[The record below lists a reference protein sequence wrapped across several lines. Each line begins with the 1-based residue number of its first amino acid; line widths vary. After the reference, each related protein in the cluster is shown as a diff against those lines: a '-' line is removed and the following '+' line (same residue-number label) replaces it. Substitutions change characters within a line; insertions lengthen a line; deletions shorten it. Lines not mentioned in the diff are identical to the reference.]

1 MDQQTPQRIS
11 LNVPTG
17 DEGYLLDP
25 ADWTEEIAERLAS
38 AEGLALSGEHWD
50 VIRFVRRWHDE
61 HGVAPSGRDVNAF
74 MKSQG
79 AARNRLFELFPYGYV
94 QQTCK
99 IAGMLK
105 PRSWS
110 TG

>member
-1 MDQQTPQRIS
+1 MQTNPD
-11 LNVPTG
+11 LGVPTG

-25 ADWTEEIAERLAS
+25 ADWTESLAERLA
-38 AEGLALSGEHWD
+38 AQVGLTLSLEHWQ
-50 VIRFVRRWHDE
+50 VIHFVRKWYEE
-61 HGVAPSGRDVNAF
+61 HGLAPSGRDVTAF

-79 AARNRLFELFPYGYV
+79 ASRNRLFELFPYGYV

-99 IAGMLK
+99 IAGMKK

>member
-1 MDQQTPQRIS
+1 MTKIEAPI
-11 LNVPTG
+11 G

-25 ADWTEEIAERLAS
+25 NDWSEAIAEQFAQN
-38 AEGLALSGEHWD
+38 EGLVLSEDHWQ
-50 VIRFVRRWHDE
+50 VIRFVRDWHSH
-61 HGVAPSGRDVNAF
+61 HGVAPSGRDMSAF
-74 MKSQG
+74 VKKQG
-79 AARNRLFELFPYGYV
+79 WARNRVFELFPYGYV

>member
-1 MDQQTPQRIS
+1 MMCSDLS
-11 LNVPTG
+11 VPTG
-17 DEGYLLDP
+17 EEGYLLDP
-25 ADWTEEIAERLAS
+25 TDWSESLAERLAAQVDLTLS
-38 AEGLALSGEHWD
+38 AEHWK
-50 VIRFVRRWHDE
+50 VIRFVRQWYEE
-61 HGVAPSGRDVNAF
+61 HGVAPSGRDVTAF

-79 AARNRLFELFPYGYV
+79 ASRNRLFELFPYGYV

-99 IAGMLK
+99 IAGMRK

>member
-1 MDQQTPQRIS
+1 MNASSELHIE
-11 LNVPTG
+11 TG

-25 ADWTEEIAERLAS
+25 TAWSEAVAEHFAK
-38 AEGLALSGEHWD
+38 AEDLLLTAEHWA
-50 VIRFVRRWHDE
+50 VIRFVRQWFDA
-61 HGVAPSGRDVNAF
+61 HGVAPSGRDVTAF
-74 MKSQG
+74 MKAQG
-79 AARNRLFELFPYGYV
+79 ASRNRLFELFPYGYV

-99 IAGMLK
+99 IAGMKK

>member
-1 MDQQTPQRIS
+1 MTGIDA
-11 LNVPTG
+11 PTG

-25 ADWTEEIAERLAS
+25 NDWTEAIAEQFA
-38 AEGLALSGEHWD
+38 AQEGLVLTDEHWT
-50 VIRFVRRWHDE
+50 VIRFVRDWHTQ
-61 HGVAPSGRDVNAF
+61 HGVAPSGRDMIAF
-74 MKSQG
+74 MKAQG
-79 AARNRLFELFPYGYV
+79 ASRNRVFELFPYGYV

-99 IAGMLK
+99 IAGMIK

>member
-1 MDQQTPQRIS
+1 MTTIDA
-11 LNVPTG
+11 PTG

-25 ADWTEEIAERLAS
+25 TDWTEAIAEQFAA
-38 AEGLALSGEHWD
+38 AEGLVLTDDHWQ
-50 VIRFVRRWHDE
+50 VIRFVRDWHAK
-61 HGVAPSGRDVNAF
+61 HGVAPSGRDMTQFVKA
-74 MKSQG
+74 QG
-79 AARNRLFELFPYGYV
+79 QSRNWVFELFPYGYV

-99 IAGMLK
+99 IAGMIK

>member
-1 MDQQTPQRIS
+1 MMNDIL
-11 LNVPTG
+11 LNVSTG

-25 ADWTEEIAERLAS
+25 ADWTEALAEQFAAQADLT
-38 AEGLALSGEHWD
+38 LTDEHWL
-50 VIRFVRRWHDE
+50 VIRFVRRWFEE
-61 HGVAPSGRDVNAF
+61 HGVAPSGRDVTAF
-74 MKSQG
+74 MKEQG
-79 AARNRLFELFPYGYV
+79 YSRNRVFELFPYGYV

-99 IAGMLK
+99 IAGMIK

>member
-1 MDQQTPQRIS
+1 MTTP
-11 LNVPTG
+11 PFATG

-25 ADWTEEIAERLAS
+25 TVWTEAIAEQL
-38 AEGLALSGEHWD
+38 AEGEGLVLTDEHWV
-50 VIRFVRRWHDE
+50 VIRFVRTWFDTHR
-61 HGVAPSGRDVNAF
+61 VAPSGRDVTAF

-79 AARNRLFELFPYGYV
+79 ASRNRLFELFPYGYV

-99 IAGMLK
+99 IAGMIK

>member
-1 MDQQTPQRIS
+1 MTQINAP
-11 LNVPTG
+11 VG

-25 ADWTEEIAERLAS
+25 SDWSETIAEQFA
-38 AEGLALSGEHWD
+38 AVEGITLTDDHWA
-50 VIRFVRRWHDE
+50 VINFVRAWHAE
-61 HGVAPSGRDVNAF
+61 HGVAPSGRDMTAF

-79 AARNRLFELFPYGYV
+79 ASRNRVFELFPYGYV

-99 IAGMLK
+99 ISGMIK

>member
-1 MDQQTPQRIS
+1 MDQMHIPD
-11 LNVPTG
+11 VPTG

-25 ADWTEEIAERLAS
+25 NDWSEELAEHLARE
-38 AEGLALSGEHWD
+38 EGLDLSADHWS
-50 VIRFVRRWHDE
+50 VIRFVRDWHDA
-61 HGVAPSGRDVNAF
+61 HGVAPSMRDVSAF
-74 MKSQG
+74 LKDRG
-79 AARNRLFELFPYGYV
+79 LTRNDLFKLFPYGYV

>member
-1 MDQQTPQRIS
+1 MPAIS
-11 LNVPTG
+11 APTG

-25 ADWTEEIAERLAS
+25 ADWTEDIAEQFAA
-38 AEGLALSGEHWD
+38 AEGLELTEEHWQ
-50 VIRFVRRWHDE
+50 VIRYVRDWHAE
-61 HGVAPSGRDVNAF
+61 HGVAPSGRDMIAY
-74 MKSQG
+74 MKARGQS
-79 AARNRLFELFPYGYV
+79 RNRVFELFPYGYV

-99 IAGMLK
+99 IAGMIK

>member
-1 MDQQTPQRIS
+1 
-11 LNVPTG
+11 LN
-17 DEGYLLDP
+17 P
-25 ADWTEEIAERLAS
+25 ADWTETVAEQLA
-38 AEGLALSGEHWD
+38 AEEGLELTDQHWL
-50 VIRFVRRWHDE
+50 VIRFVRNWHTE
-61 HGVAPSGRDVNAF
+61 HGVAPSGRDVNQF
-74 MKSQG
+74 MKAEGLS
-79 AARNRLFELFPYGYV
+79 RNALFELFPYGYV

>member
-1 MDQQTPQRIS
+1 MSTIDA
-11 LNVPTG
+11 PTG

-25 ADWTEEIAERLAS
+25 NDWTEHIAEQFA
-38 AEGLALSGEHWD
+38 AEEGLDLTDEHWT
-50 VIRFVRRWHDE
+50 VIRFVRQWHAE
-61 HGVAPSGRDVNAF
+61 HGVAPSVRDVTQY
-74 MKSQG
+74 MKGQG
-79 AARNRLFELFPYGYV
+79 ASRNRVFQLFPYGYV

>member
-1 MDQQTPQRIS
+1 MEPS
-11 LNVPTG
+11 SPLEVPTG

-25 ADWTEEIAERLAS
+25 SDWTEAIAERLAH
-38 AEGLALSGEHWD
+38 AEGLRLTEEHWD
-50 VIRFVRRWHDE
+50 VIRFVRRWHE
-61 HGVAPSGRDVNAF
+61 TRGVAPSGRDVTAF
-74 MKSQG
+74 MKDRG
-79 AARNRLFELFPYGYV
+79 AVRNRLFELFPYGYV

-99 IAGMLK
+99 IAGMIK

>member
-1 MDQQTPQRIS
+1 MDPNTD
-11 LNVPTG
+11 LGVPTG

-25 ADWTEEIAERLAS
+25 ADWTETIAERLA
-38 AEGLALSGEHWD
+38 AEAGLTLSDEHWM
-50 VIRFVRRWHDE
+50 VIRFVRRWFEE
-61 HGVAPSGRDVNAF
+61 HGVAPSGRDVTAF
-74 MKSQG
+74 MKRQG
-79 AARNRLFELFPYGYV
+79 ASRNRLFELFPYGYV

-99 IAGMLK
+99 IAGMIK

>member
-1 MDQQTPQRIS
+1 MTDFP
-11 LNVPTG
+11 PTG

-25 ADWTEEIAERLAS
+25 SHWTEDIARQFAAQDDLQ
-38 AEGLALSGEHWD
+38 LTDEHW
-50 VIRFVRRWHDE
+50 VVLNFVRRWHTE
-61 HGVAPSGRDVNAF
+61 HGVPPSVRDVTQF
-74 MKSQG
+74 MKGEGYS
-79 AARNRLFELFPYGYV
+79 RNRVYELFPYGYV

-99 IAGMLK
+99 IAGMIK

>member
-1 MDQQTPQRIS
+1 MNAPSKLHIE
-11 LNVPTG
+11 TG

-25 ADWTEEIAERLAS
+25 TAWTEAVAEHFAK
-38 AEGLALSGEHWD
+38 AEDLALTDEHWA
-50 VIRFVRRWHDE
+50 VIRFVRRWFDE
-61 HGVAPSGRDVNAF
+61 HGVAPSGRDVTAF
-74 MKSQG
+74 MKTQG
-79 AARNRLFELFPYGYV
+79 ASRNRLFELFPYGYV

-99 IAGMLK
+99 IAGMKK

>member
-1 MDQQTPQRIS
+1 MDQARD
-11 LNVPTG
+11 LGVPTG

-25 ADWTEEIAERLAS
+25 TDWSEEVARQMAA
-38 AEGLALSGEHWD
+38 AEGLTLGDEHWA
-50 VIRFVRRWHDE
+50 VIRFVRGWFE
-61 HGVAPSGRDVNAF
+61 AHGVAPSGRDVTAF
-74 MKSQG
+74 MKERG
-79 AARNRLFELFPYGYV
+79 ASRNRLFELFPYGYV

-99 IAGMLK
+99 IAGMIK

>member
-1 MDQQTPQRIS
+1 MTKIDA
-11 LNVPTG
+11 PTG

-25 ADWTEEIAERLAS
+25 NDWTEAIAEQFAADEDIDLTD
-38 AEGLALSGEHWD
+38 EHWA
-50 VIRFVRRWHDE
+50 VIRFMRDWYTE
-61 HGVAPSGRDVNAF
+61 HGVAPSGRDMTAF
-74 MKSQG
+74 MKAQG
-79 AARNRLFELFPYGYV
+79 ASRNRVFELFPYGYV

-99 IAGMLK
+99 IAGMIK

>member
-1 MDQQTPQRIS
+1 MMPNLS
-11 LNVPTG
+11 LDVRTG

-25 ADWTEEIAERLAS
+25 SEWNEAIAEDLATE
-38 AEGLALSGEHWD
+38 AGLTLTDDHWK
-50 VIRFVRRWHDE
+50 VLRFVRRWHE
-61 HGVAPSGRDVNAF
+61 THGVAPSGRDVGMF
-74 MKSQG
+74 MKNEG
-79 AARNRLFELFPYGYV
+79 LPRNRLFELFPYGYV

-99 IAGMLK
+99 IAGMIK

>member
-1 MDQQTPQRIS
+1 MMCSD
-11 LNVPTG
+11 LGVPTG

-25 ADWTEEIAERLAS
+25 ADWTESLAERLAAQVDLSLS
-38 AEGLALSGEHWD
+38 AEHWQ
-50 VIRFVRRWHDE
+50 VIHFVRQWYEE
-61 HGVAPSGRDVNAF
+61 HGVAPSGRDVTAF
-74 MKSQG
+74 MKNQG
-79 AARNRLFELFPYGYV
+79 ASRNRLFELFPYGYV

-99 IAGMLK
+99 IAGMRK

>member
-1 MDQQTPQRIS
+1 MTKIDA
-11 LNVPTG
+11 PTG

-25 ADWTEEIAERLAS
+25 TDWTEAIAEQFAADEDIELTA
-38 AEGLALSGEHWD
+38 EHWA
-50 VIRFVRRWHDE
+50 VIRFVRAWFTE
-61 HGVAPSGRDVNAF
+61 HGVAPSGRDMTTF
-74 MKSQG
+74 MKAQG
-79 AARNRLFELFPYGYV
+79 ASRNRVFELFPYGYV

-99 IAGMLK
+99 IAGMIK

>member
-1 MDQQTPQRIS
+1 MTGIDAQ
-11 LNVPTG
+11 TG

-25 ADWTEEIAERLAS
+25 ADWTEAIAEQFA
-38 AEGLALSGEHWD
+38 AEEDLVLSDEHWA
-50 VIRFVRRWHDE
+50 VIRFVRDWHTE
-61 HGVAPSGRDVNAF
+61 HGVAPSGRDMTAF
-74 MKSQG
+74 MKAQG
-79 AARNRLFELFPYGYV
+79 ASRNRLFELFPYGYV

-99 IAGMLK
+99 IAGMIK

>member
-1 MDQQTPQRIS
+1 MST
-11 LNVPTG
+11 LTAPTG

-25 ADWTEEIAERLAS
+25 ADWTEEIAEQLAA
-38 AEGLALSGEHWD
+38 AEDLVLTDEHWS
-50 VIRFVRRWHDE
+50 VIRYVRDWHAE
-61 HGVAPSGRDVNAF
+61 HGVAPSGRDVIQF

-79 AARNRLFELFPYGYV
+79 ASRNRLFELFPYGYV

-99 IAGMLK
+99 IAGMIK

>member
-1 MDQQTPQRIS
+1 MNTIS
-11 LNVPTG
+11 ELNIETG

-25 ADWTEEIAERLAS
+25 TTWTEAVAEHFAMGEDLV
-38 AEGLALSGEHWD
+38 LTDEHWT
-50 VIRFVRRWHDE
+50 VIRFVRQWYEE
-61 HGVAPSGRDVNAF
+61 HGVAPSSRDVTLF
-74 MKSQG
+74 MKAQG
-79 AARNRLFELFPYGYV
+79 ASRNRLFELFPYGYV

-99 IAGMLK
+99 IAGMKK

>member
-1 MDQQTPQRIS
+1 MEPQ
-11 LNVPTG
+11 VETG

-25 ADWTEEIAERLAS
+25 MAWSEAIAERFAKD
-38 AEGLALSGEHWD
+38 EGIVLTDEHWA
-50 VIRFVRRWHDE
+50 VIHFVRRWFDE
-61 HGVAPSGRDVNAF
+61 HGVAPSSRDVMAF

-79 AARNRLFELFPYGYV
+79 ASRNRLFELFPYGYV

-99 IAGMLK
+99 IAGMKK

>member
-1 MDQQTPQRIS
+1 MMCSD
-11 LNVPTG
+11 LGVPTG

-25 ADWTEEIAERLAS
+25 ADWTESLAERLAAQVDLNLS
-38 AEGLALSGEHWD
+38 AEHWQ
-50 VIRFVRRWHDE
+50 VIHFVRQWYEE
-61 HGVAPSGRDVNAF
+61 HAVAPSGRDVTAF

-79 AARNRLFELFPYGYV
+79 ASRNRLFELFPYGYV

-99 IAGMLK
+99 IAGMKK

>member
-1 MDQQTPQRIS
+1 MTSIDAPI
-11 LNVPTG
+11 G

-25 ADWTEEIAERLAS
+25 ADWTEAIAEQFAA
-38 AEGLALSGEHWD
+38 AEGLMLTDDHWQ
-50 VIRFVRRWHDE
+50 VIRFVREWHTE
-61 HGVAPSGRDVNAF
+61 HGVAPSGRDMTQFVKA
-74 MKSQG
+74 QG
-79 AARNRLFELFPYGYV
+79 QSRNWVFELFPYGYV

-99 IAGMLK
+99 IAGMIK

>member
-1 MDQQTPQRIS
+1 MTKIDA
-11 LNVPTG
+11 PTG

-25 ADWTEEIAERLAS
+25 NDWTVAIAEQFAADEDIDLTD
-38 AEGLALSGEHWD
+38 EHWA
-50 VIRFVRRWHDE
+50 VIRFVRDWYTE
-61 HGVAPSGRDVNAF
+61 HGVAPSGRDMTAF
-74 MKSQG
+74 MKAQG
-79 AARNRLFELFPYGYV
+79 ASRNRVFELFPYGYV

-99 IAGMLK
+99 IAGMIK

>member
-1 MDQQTPQRIS
+1 MDTQTA
-11 LNVPTG
+11 LDVPTG

-25 ADWTEEIAERLAS
+25 ADWTEDLAEHMARE
-38 AEGLALSGEHWD
+38 EGLELSPEHWTI
-50 VIRFVRRWHDE
+50 IRFVRDWYDA
-61 HGVAPSGRDVNAF
+61 HGVAPSVRDVHQF
-74 MKSQG
+74 LKDRGLSRG
-79 AARNRLFELFPYGYV
+79 TLFRLFPYGYV

-99 IAGMLK
+99 IAGMIK